1 MPRPPLATE
10 AVRGMAGAVYS
21 SLAGKLA
28 AYKGEKYPLHVGDT
42 WVEPILGARMEDL
55 SVAENPGMHRYNA
68 VQGIPDLVAAIAERV
83 ASRTGRAVA
92 HDEVLVTAGATGGL
106 AAWAAAFVEPG
117 EEVLVLSPSWPLF
130 AGSVRI
136 VHGTPV
142 HVPFADLPAD
152 DAAGL
157 LSRLSAAVTARTVA
171 VYFSSPN
178 NPSGRVF
185 SEAWL
190 RAIAEFAREHDL
202 WVVADE
208 VYEDFVFAGHHVP
221 MRPIAPERTITA
233 YSLSK
238 SFGMAGNRCGYL
250 VGPAAALA
258 EVRKVGTHFY
268 YHAPTSAQIAAVKVL
283 SGAGESW
290 VANLRSAYA
299 LIAQHAAARLGVAV
313 PEGGTFLF
321 VDVAESL
328 DERGLEGFLERCVSR
343 GLLVAP
349 GLQFGPY
356 PHHVRVCFT
365 CEQPELVL
373 RGMDVLAAIM
383 GR

>member
-10 AVRGMAGAVYS
+10 AVRAMSGAVYS
-21 SLAGKLA
+21 SLAGRLA
-28 AYKGEKYPLHVGDT
+28 EFKGEKYPLHVGDT
-42 WVEPILGARMEDL
+42 WVKPILGARMEDL
-55 SVAENPGMHRYNA
+55 SVVEYPGMHRYQA
-68 VQGIPDLVAAIAERV
+68 VQGIPELVEAIAERV
-83 ASRTGRAVA
+83 ASRTGLAVSR
-92 HDEVLVTAGATGGL
+92 DEVLVTAGATGGL
-106 AAWAAAFVEPG
+106 AAWAAAFVAPG

-142 HVPFADLPAD
+142 HVPFVDLGA
-152 DAAGL
+152 DAADEL
-157 LSRLSAAVTARTVA
+157 VTRLSAAVTARTVA

-185 SEAWL
+185 PESWL
-190 RAIAEFAREHDL
+190 RAIAGFARERDL

-208 VYEDFVFAGHHVP
+208 VYEDFVFAGQHVP
-221 MRPIAPERTITA
+221 MRPFAMERTITA

-250 VGPAAALA
+250 VGPVEVLV

-268 YHAPTSAQIAAVKVL
+268 YHAPTAAQIAAVKVL

-290 VANLRSAYA
+290 VASVSRSYTLVAE
-299 LIAQHAAARLGVAV
+299 HAAARLGVSM

-321 VDVAESL
+321 LDVTASL
-328 DERGLEGFLERCVSR
+328 DEHGLEGFLQRCVSR
-343 GLLVAP
+343 GVLVAP
-349 GLQFGPY
+349 GPQFGPH

-365 CEQPELVL
+365 CERPEVVL
-373 RGMDVLAAIM
+373 RGIDVLASIM